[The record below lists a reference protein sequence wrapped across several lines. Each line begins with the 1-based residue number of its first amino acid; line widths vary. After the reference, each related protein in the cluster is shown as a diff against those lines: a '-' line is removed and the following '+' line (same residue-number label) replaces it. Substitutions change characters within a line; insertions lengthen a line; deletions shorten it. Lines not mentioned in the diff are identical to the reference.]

1 MLCKNSQCM
10 VSLSEYV
17 WGDGYCSKRCMEKG
31 DDYDAEAH
39 DSMPHPDYIQ
49 AARCELAKDA
59 DLTDAMTQA
68 YALDP
73 RLPKII
79 YLKRKGKTLRTI
91 GKACKIAES
100 SVRKLLSK
108 CAPNLLRACGLRK
121 K

>member
-39 DSMPHPDYIQ
+39 DSMPHPGDIQ

-79 YLKRKGKTLRTI
+79 YLKRKGKTMRTI
-91 GKACKIAES
+91 GKACGMSYWECY
-100 SVRKLLSK
+100 RLLK
-108 CAPNLLRACGLRK
+108 NATPNILRACGLRK